1 MTMHDQ
7 HVHTRFHDLTE
18 GAAWVDQTLL
28 GWEPYLKGQIDSDQ
42 TLLGRTL
49 YLQEQSGL
57 QGQLDSASIVSVVYV
72 LLGCSVSPT
81 EQDGWATVVHQ
92 CSAQPQSMEQRCF

>member
-7 HVHTRFHDLTE
+7 HVHTRFHDSTE

-49 YLQEQSGL
+49 YLQERSDL
-57 QGQLDSASIVSVVYV
+57 QGKLGFAFI
-72 LLGCSVSPT
+72 GCSVSPA
-81 EQDGWATVVHQ
+81 EQDGWTTVVHQ
-92 CSAQPQSMEQRCF
+92 CSVQPQSMEQCCL